1 MAKRRKHK
9 KKSLSVKDRRKKMLK
24 GSEWILLGVLF
35 VGISEFVVKYYGLTW
50 RYVPYALAVWM
61 VLITRILLK
70 SLRIFT
76 KGVTYLLSGLS
87 ELE

>member
-1 MAKRRKHK
+1 MAKRRTRK
-9 KKSLSVKDRRKKMLK
+9 KKSLTVKERRKKMLK

-35 VGISEFVVKYYGLTW
+35 VGISECVVKYYGLTW
-50 RYVPYALAVWM
+50 RYMPYAVAVWM
-61 VLITRILLK
+61 VLVTRILLK

-87 ELE
+87 ELD